1 MGVNT
6 DVLQFNARLD
16 SVNVDDEER
25 QYWYHGGECLAIT
38 DDMCAGGAASVHLP
52 ATAGY
57 RGCPRPV
64 TSPWDT
70 SGGRGLTRS
79 DLVWLREAAS
89 ALFLYLASLGSTDLT
104 PLLNKIES
112 FFSIFKTI

>member
-38 DDMCAGGAASVHLP
+38 DDMCAGAASVHLP